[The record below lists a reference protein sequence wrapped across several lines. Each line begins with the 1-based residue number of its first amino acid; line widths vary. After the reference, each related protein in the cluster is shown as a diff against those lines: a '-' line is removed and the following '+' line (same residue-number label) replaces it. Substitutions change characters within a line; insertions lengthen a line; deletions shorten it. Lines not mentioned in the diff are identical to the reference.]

1 MGENIMASDGS
12 RTLPHLASPYKG
24 EECFS
29 RVILQQ
35 SQEKL
40 GLTHRKPGGAE
51 KENKRM
57 TG

>member
-1 MGENIMASDGS
+1 MGGTIMASDGS

-24 EECFS
+24 EEFFS
-29 RVILQQ
+29 RVIPHQ

-40 GLTHRKPGGAE
+40 GLTHGKPGEAE
-51 KENKRM
+51 KENERM